1 MESGDRPAMNTQR
14 REKSG
19 TDTRVTARA
28 ANVHAVQRPGT
39 GSIHPV
45 ACASAPRPC
54 LHAIPSSPRHSAGF
68 TLMELLVASMLFS
81 IVMTAV
87 YTLCNNVILAWRTTE
102 QDYDAYQNA
111 RNVATLMQR
120 EFNSAIAGHLF
131 EGTDDEFTLFTVA
144 DPLNIEQNQGRAL
157 LRVRYRYNKAKDEL
171 VREEAQVATALPMA
185 LPDDGELPKNRI
197 RVKHKEDFVVASG
210 VKKIKVAYEW
220 VPALDPNAGNAPSDP
235 NNHIIVNRHSKKWR
249 LGMPQAV
256 RVTLTLA
263 DPKAK
268 DKDKVLTI
276 ESRILL
282 RAQNHLQPL
291 QVLHQYLRE
300 AL

>member
-1 MESGDRPAMNTQR
+1 MNTAR
-14 REKSG
+14 KEKTGS
-19 TDTRVTARA
+19 DTSVTAHMSTMYA
-28 ANVHAVQRPGT
+28 EQWSGT
-39 GSIHPV
+39 GSIPKV
-45 ACASAPRPC
+45 SRARAPRAC
-54 LHAIPSSPRHSAGF
+54 LQAIPSRPRHHAGF

-144 DPLNIEQNQGRAL
+144 DPLNIEENQGRAL

-220 VPALDPNAGNAPSDP
+220 VPAPDPNAGNAPSDP
-235 NNHIIVNRHSKKWR
+235 SNHIIVNRHSKKWR

-256 RVTLTLA
+256 RVTLSLA

-291 QVLHQYLRE
+291 QMLHERLRE